1 MNGDCT
7 QDLSAFLVSDTMLN
21 KAQSQFTEKA
31 LIDLVN
37 SPSHFDCNH
46 TYTSI
51 LCATLVGQDNFSGV
65 NYNSKFAAIG

>member
-46 TYTSI
+46 TYPSI
-51 LCATLVGQDNFSGV
+51 LCATWVGQDNVSGV